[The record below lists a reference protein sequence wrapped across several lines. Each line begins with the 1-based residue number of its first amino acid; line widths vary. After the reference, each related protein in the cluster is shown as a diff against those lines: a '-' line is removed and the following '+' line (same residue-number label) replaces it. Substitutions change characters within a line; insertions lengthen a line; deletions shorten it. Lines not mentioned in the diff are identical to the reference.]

1 VSDRLPQ
8 AYHLV
13 NEHSLPLGEAVEQLK
28 EILGVELREVG
39 YDEWRTA
46 LCNAP
51 ETNVL
56 LPLAAAFRP
65 SGFPRLDQPVDCSN
79 TLAALDSLA
88 HPSSRPAG
96 GTQLSY
102 LVCVVCVVCVL
113 CALCALC
120 VVCVVESFFVLISFF
135 LVHSRVLL
143 CDALPQD

>member
-1 VSDRLPQ
+1 VSDRLAQ
-8 AYHLV
+8 VYHLV
-13 NEHSLPLGEAVEQLK
+13 NEHSLPLGEAVAQLK

-65 SGFPRLDQPVDCSN
+65 SGFPKLDQPVDCSN

-88 HPSSRPAG
+88 RRPSGVMRCPKIDKAILAG
-96 GTQLSY
+96 YMAHLKGLG
-102 LVCVVCVVCVL
+102 
-113 CALCALC
+113 
-120 VVCVVESFFVLISFF
+120 F
-135 LVHSRVLL
+135 LQPSAMLT
-143 CDALPQD
+143 